1 MADELTARERE
12 VLARVASGYSSK
24 AVAREL
30 GISART
36 VEVHRAHIK
45 AKLQARNAG
54 DVVRVAMTLQL
65 VDPPSPAATQKP

>member
-30 GISART
+30 VSART

-45 AKLQARNAG
+45 AKLQARNAA